1 MTILGASFDTPA
13 DNAAFVRKF
22 SFPFPLLSDTD
33 RSLAL
38 AYGAADDASAKFAK
52 RVSCLIDEE
61 GRVLRYYPQ
70 VSAREHVAEVLSDLA
85 G

>member
-13 DNAAFVRKF
+13 DNAAFAKKF

-38 AYGAADDASAKFAK
+38 AYGAADDPSSQFAK
-52 RVSCLIDEE
+52 RVSCLIDEQ

-70 VSAREHVAEVLSDLA
+70 VAAREYVGEVLRDLA